1 MAKHP
6 WPNETFRTRAVM
18 HLQATVGGVAHGFP
32 THLHPL
38 LRALDR
44 VLPGQPFAWSVRS
57 FHGAETYYNDEFEG
71 TCADAIAGGLS
82 KITRDARLAVNASC
96 ARGRGALARRPLN
109 LSWTPSHEE
118 PDRYWLMADL
128 ELSDVLPEHFPEVRG
143 VIQAFFDGLPEI
155 GTVRKAFGT
164 LRPIRPQWPVENYST
179 QDFEPPIQAAENAGF
194 YGAVP
199 PGTIETL
206 TWLTLLGPEHLEAL
220 GGKDTFLERAKK
232 LAKDQRCKTPLAIP
246 VGALH
251 ALVELPLWANP
262 WTYPDSEKTAD
273 SLRTTPEPSRW
284 LARELSDAR
293 LFSWQNFTPPVPPA
307 TTPRTKRATQES
319 ATVVAAP
326 TTPSATRPVPEPAR
340 TKDALWERLR
350 ANPPECLL
358 DEPAAATAAEH
369 KWAQANYGQFAT
381 AFVVANDQG
390 NTSLP
395 LWVRFVP
402 ESMSVIDPI
411 MVGHHT
417 RQGASFLF
425 QSHRHGYNGKQG
437 HNHWP
442 RRKAPD
448 LFHCPRCG
456 QDKFRVLTVFQ
467 YSGDEDD
474 ESDPRVK
481 RSPQDFFS
489 WLAIRATCS
498 ACKWSGTIADI
509 ECA

>member
-1 MAKHP
+1 V
-6 WPNETFRTRAVM
+6 F
-18 HLQATVGGVAHGFP
+18 
-32 THLHPL
+32 
-38 LRALDR
+38 
-44 VLPGQPFAWSVRS
+44 PGQALKWSINS
-57 FHGAETYYNDEFEG
+57 FYGVEPYYNDEFEA
-71 TCADAIAGGLS
+71 TCGDALSGGLTKVAS
-82 KITRDARLAVNASC
+82 DAERLVHASFH
-96 ARGRGALARRPLN
+96 RGRGALSRQPLDF
-109 LSWTPSHEE
+109 SWMPVRNQ
-118 PDRYWLMADL
+118 PGVCWLTLTL
-128 ELSDVLPEHFPEVRG
+128 ELSDILPDHFREVRG
-143 VIQAFFDGLPEI
+143 VMRSFFDGLPEI

-164 LRPIRPQWPVENYST
+164 LQPIRPRWPVEHYCT
-179 QDFEPPIQAAENAGF
+179 QDFEPPIQVAENAGF

-232 LAKDQRCKTPLAIP
+232 LAGDQRCKIPLAISIGTHY
-246 VGALH
+246 V
-251 ALVELPLWANP
+251 LVELPLWFDP
-262 WTYPDSEKTAD
+262 WTYPHYEKNAE

-284 LARELSDAR
+284 LARELADAR
-293 LFSWQNFTPPVPPA
+293 LFSWQNFTPPVEPA
-307 TTPRTKRATQES
+307 RAPRTKHVTQES
-319 ATVVAAP
+319 TAVVAAP
-326 TTPSATRPVPEPAR
+326 TPPSATRPVPEPAR

-350 ANPPECLL
+350 SNPPECLL
-358 DEPAAATAAEH
+358 DEPAAATAAERT
-369 KWAQANYGQFAT
+369 WAEKHYGQFAT
-381 AFVVANDQG
+381 AFIVANDKG
-390 NTSLP
+390 VTSLP

-425 QSHRHGYNGKQG
+425 QSHRHGYDGKQG

-456 QDKFRVLTVFQ
+456 KDKFRVLTVFQ

-474 ESDPRVK
+474 ESDPRIK

-498 ACKWSGTIADI
+498 ACKWVGTIADI